1 MVGATDTCVI
11 SSSQYIT
18 HDKVTNIGRQNI
30 RIIVKRMIYYDY
42 LTKGT
47 DPGFRK
53 GGPSGV

>member
-1 MVGATDTCVI
+1 MASATDTCVI
-11 SSSQYIT
+11 SGSLYLT

-30 RIIVKRMIYYDY
+30 RIIVKRVIYYNH

-53 GGPSGV
+53 GGPLGV